1 MATFITTIK
10 FTDKGETNI
19 QDTTKRA
26 ASFKATAKK
35 IGVKVTDI
43 FWTMGAF
50 DGVLIF
56 DAEDDET
63 AAAAMLHLG
72 SLDNLHTSTVRAFR
86 AADMDKILAKLPK
99 S

>member
-1 MATFITTIK
+1 MATFITTIR

-35 IGVKVTDI
+35 MGVKVTDI

-56 DAEDDET
+56 EADDDET
-63 AAAAMLHLG
+63 ATAAMLYLG
-72 SLDNLHTSTVRAFR
+72 SLDNLHTATVRAFR

-99 S
+99 A